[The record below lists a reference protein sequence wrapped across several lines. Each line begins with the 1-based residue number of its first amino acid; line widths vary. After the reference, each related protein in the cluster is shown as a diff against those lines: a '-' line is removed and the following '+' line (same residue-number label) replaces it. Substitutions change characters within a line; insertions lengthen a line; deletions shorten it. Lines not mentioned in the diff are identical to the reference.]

1 MTAADFRRLALSF
14 PEAAEASHMGHPD
27 FRVAGKIFA
36 TLGPDED
43 WGMVKLTPQQQESF
57 IAAQPEAFK
66 PASGAWGQRGATIIT
81 LRSARK
87 SLVKEA
93 MNLAWCNTAP
103 SGLAELNGEKSP
115 KAGSRKRRKRP

>member
-1 MTAADFRRLALSF
+1 MTPADFRRLALSF
-14 PEAAEASHMGHPD
+14 LEAIEASHMGHPD

-57 IAAQPEAFK
+57 IAAQPKAFQ
-66 PASGAWGQRGATIIT
+66 PASGAWGQRGATIVT
-81 LRSARK
+81 LRSAKK

-93 MNLAWCNTAP
+93 MSLAWHNTAP
-103 SGLAELNGEKSP
+103 PSLVEADGEKQTQSP
-115 KAGSRKRRKRP
+115 SRKIR